1 LHRLKRLWHFLDN
14 ERLDPLAIQRA
25 LLPATI
31 AQLGD
36 PHWLGLALDWT
47 MFDSSM
53 PNGRRARSHVLRM
66 AIPRRGRASPVLQL
80 AYDRDHLPGTNS
92 HNHREESALSA
103 VMALLPPH
111 VRPVILA
118 DRGVARASFLVLAA
132 GPPPRLCGLS
142 EQRHVFHRA
151 CWSPLEAW

>member
-1 LHRLKRLWHFLDN
+1 MHPSHQPHVACECHADKRTPCRWDLAHAYPRAPRRRVQAPKHELLHRLKRLWHFLDN

-80 AYDRDHLPGTNS
+80 TYDGTTCRVPTVTTTAEN
-92 HNHREESALSA
+92 RRW
-103 VMALLPPH
+103 V
-111 VRPVILA
+111 
-118 DRGVARASFLVLAA
+118 
-132 GPPPRLCGLS
+132 
-142 EQRHVFHRA
+142 
-151 CWSPLEAW
+151 W